1 MNLRIGITILKQM
14 SSNAKTK
21 YSKIDPIQ
29 HILHRPDM
37 YTGSTRARELEEYIS
52 IPNQDFHIIKKVI
65 KYCPAILRIF
75 IEPLSNAIDN
85 VARSQK
91 AKRPCTTIKV
101 NVNLETGMTSVWN
114 DGESISIEY
123 DEDEDCYN
131 HSLIFGQLLTSSNY
145 DDEEDRYNISGR
157 NGLGVKLTNVF
168 SEYFAVMGLDPDT
181 EQTFFQEWTSNMKL
195 AQEPEIADTN
205 SKSKGYTEVSWIPDF
220 KQFKMKGYTQ
230 DIVDLY
236 CRYVVDAAM
245 LTNVNVYFNDVLI
258 PVKTLKDY
266 SSLYSSVEEKDI
278 LYINTKDA
286 QIVIMPSSQ
295 FQAVSFVNGVY
306 TSSGGTHV
314 DAWVEAAFRPI
325 VKKLAK
331 GKGSVTYTIGDVK
344 KFFRIFVV
352 VRVINPE
359 FESQSKHKLESPV
372 TAVIK
377 KLHVNTML
385 KWSVIDDIRR
395 SKEIGA
401 LKKLE
406 RRKKNFVKIEGLD
419 PANNEG
425 GKFSHECTLI
435 LVEGLAA
442 KTYAVKGIE
451 VGAFGKAGRD
461 WFGIYALRGK
471 VLNVRNAK
479 AASIAKNAVISDIIK
494 ALGAKLDADY
504 TDEKTFLTLR
514 YGRIL
519 IITDADC
526 IAYDTPIL
534 TKTPDGI
541 LGVKTID
548 CINQTDWI
556 NDHSTSN
563 LQVWSNNGWTDIM
576 GIKRK
581 KTNKNM
587 YRIVTHTGIID
598 VTEDHKMIT
607 ENGDEVYASE
617 CKIGDRLMHNF
628 PRFYNNIEDSNL
640 EKLSHRE
647 LCQIASKIGIRYYQ
661 KKKKYQL
668 INAISE
674 YMSSPVINVPI
685 HTHTPSNEEAYVMGL
700 FWADGTS
707 GTYNWD
713 YKYNPKNRP
722 NEYTFKRVSYSWSI
736 SNTNYEFLEKSKNI
750 LVKYYT
756 YDFKIIEDRHNNE
769 VRGYKKAYKLIVNG
783 GIKTKEFVEK
793 YTTLFYDHE
802 RNKRV
807 PDEIL
812 NSSIETREL
821 FFKGFYDGDGDRKG
835 KEKYGTERFDING
848 KIGSHGMFLLCK
860 SLGYKVSINNRLD
873 KPSVYTLVLTKGH
886 QQKDPVVIKK
896 IIPLGKTDNYVY
908 DIETSVHNFQ
918 GGIGQTIVHNCDG
931 IHISGLLQNM
941 VHTLF
946 PTLLERAEPFI
957 TSMQT
962 PIVRVFLPG
971 GKKKEKLFY
980 DEREYKKYVDI
991 YNKKYP
997 GKAINQKYYKG
1008 LGSSSDQDIADT
1020 FGIKMVDLEND
1031 ENTSFNMNKVF
1042 HTKQSDAR
1050 KIWLEQYN
1058 ADNIALAWE
1067 GDKQET
1073 ISLSMSDFLN
1083 TELIKFSLNDCK
1095 RSIPGLMDGLKEGN
1109 RKALFSC
1116 FLRNLKYTGKS
1127 LKVAQLAGYV
1137 AEHSGYHHGEQNLY
1151 DTITRMANAYP
1162 GSNNI
1167 PLLYR
1172 DGQFGCVD
1180 PNTPI
1185 LMWDFSLKKAKDVA
1199 VGDQLVGDDG
1209 TVRNVTLITS
1219 GEDDMY
1225 QISRKGM
1232 DSYTVNSHHILTLK
1246 FSGHKSI
1253 FWKESTK
1260 RWTMYYINKETKTGH
1275 CKSIGVNNI
1284 RNKEQALDELQIFAK
1299 TIDDDNIIDINVQ
1312 EYLELPKYIRNH
1324 MKGIVNRTSI
1334 PRKHKSVSIDPYILG
1349 TWLGD
1354 GIQDGHAF
1362 SSIDEEIIKSW
1373 VVWLDSIGCEVI
1385 HVENYKNDGC
1395 TYYIRRRGSG
1405 KGPAIGDT
1413 EYNSNICK
1421 GCKTSER
1428 QLPVCNWKFDKTC
1441 TEYIQEGTTVN
1452 GSIRT
1457 DLNPFKELLKELNL
1471 YKNKNIPT
1479 DYIINDE
1486 QTRLELL
1493 AGLIDT
1499 DGSVRKQKNNYRFDI
1514 YQSGKHHSCIINS
1527 ADIIA
1532 RSLGFRTN
1540 ISKSSDMLCLSIMGD
1555 ITRIRTRVQ
1564 RKKVLSQNYLIDP
1577 YCHNINIKNIGKG
1590 KFNGWHIDGNER
1602 FLLGDSTI
1610 THNTRLSGGK
1620 DAANA
1625 RYIFTKL
1632 DAMTRLLFRQ
1642 EDDVL
1647 LDRVVDDG
1655 DVVEPYFYVPIL
1667 PVILIN
1673 GCTVGIGTGWSC
1685 SVPCYNPLDLIAS
1698 VKSWMDQDGAVLLEE
1713 DDTTISLLPE
1723 IIPWYRGFNG
1733 EIEPSGDS
1741 RYTSWGNVVTEKKT
1755 KVVDELPVGLWTD
1768 NFKEFLDGLLEEK
1781 VIKKVKNYST
1791 PRNVRFVIHEERDGI
1806 ICNKENLKLHKYIY
1820 TSNMVLFDENGS
1832 IRKYKSVDEIIDSF
1846 CRVRMVYY
1854 VKRKKH
1860 LLEKLD
1866 HDIKF
1871 MGNKK
1876 RFLTEVLN
1884 GDIKLFDASG
1894 KTRKSRKTADLN
1906 ADLESRG
1913 YDKIMKDEKDDDE
1926 EEKEEKG
1933 GYDYLL
1939 RLQFRS
1945 ITDERINKL
1954 EKDIASKIKERD
1966 GLAKKKE
1973 KDLWVSDLDEFEK
1986 AYVKW
1991 LKVIEK
1997 EVVKK

>member
-1 MNLRIGITILKQM
+1 MNLRIGIPILKQM

-85 VARSQK
+85 AARSQK

-168 SEYFAVMGLDPDT
+168 SEYFSVMGLDPDT
-181 EQTFFQEWTSNMKL
+181 KQTFFQEWTSNMKL

-306 TSSGGTHV
+306 TSLGGTHV

-331 GKGSVTYTIGDVK
+331 VKGSVTYTIGDVK

-352 VRVINPE
+352 ARVINPE

-377 KLHVNTML
+377 KSHVNTML

-395 SKEIGA
+395 SKEIGV

-479 AASIAKNAVISDIIK
+479 ASSIAKNAVISDIIK

-504 TDEKTFLTLR
+504 TIENLFKTLR

-519 IITDADC
+519 IITDAD
-526 IAYDTPIL
+526 
-534 TKTPDGI
+534 
-541 LGVKTID
+541 V
-548 CINQTDWI
+548 
-556 NDHSTSN
+556 
-563 LQVWSNNGWTDIM
+563 
-576 GIKRK
+576 
-581 KTNKNM
+581 
-587 YRIVTHTGIID
+587 
-598 VTEDHKMIT
+598 
-607 ENGDEVYASE
+607 
-617 CKIGDRLMHNF
+617 
-628 PRFYNNIEDSNL
+628 
-640 EKLSHRE
+640 
-647 LCQIASKIGIRYYQ
+647 
-661 KKKKYQL
+661 
-668 INAISE
+668 
-674 YMSSPVINVPI
+674 
-685 HTHTPSNEEAYVMGL
+685 
-700 FWADGTS
+700 
-707 GTYNWD
+707 
-713 YKYNPKNRP
+713 
-722 NEYTFKRVSYSWSI
+722 
-736 SNTNYEFLEKSKNI
+736 
-750 LVKYYT
+750 
-756 YDFKIIEDRHNNE
+756 
-769 VRGYKKAYKLIVNG
+769 
-783 GIKTKEFVEK
+783 
-793 YTTLFYDHE
+793 
-802 RNKRV
+802 
-807 PDEIL
+807 
-812 NSSIETREL
+812 
-821 FFKGFYDGDGDRKG
+821 
-835 KEKYGTERFDING
+835 
-848 KIGSHGMFLLCK
+848 
-860 SLGYKVSINNRLD
+860 
-873 KPSVYTLVLTKGH
+873 
-886 QQKDPVVIKK
+886 
-896 IIPLGKTDNYVY
+896 
-908 DIETSVHNFQ
+908 
-918 GGIGQTIVHNCDG
+918 DG

-1020 FGIKMVDLEND
+1020 FGVKMVDLEND

-1095 RSIPGLMDGLKEGN
+1095 RSIPGLMDGLKESN

-1185 LMWDFSLKKAKDVA
+1185 LMWDFSLKKATDVA

-1354 GIQDGHAF
+1354 GMQDGHAF

-1428 QLPVCNWKFDKTC
+1428 QLPVCNWKFDKIC

-1514 YQSGKHHSCIINS
+1514 YQSDKHHSCIINS

-1698 VKSWMDQDGAVLLEE
+1698 VKSWMDQDGVVLLEE

-1781 VIKKVKNYST
+1781 VVKKVKNYST
-1791 PRNVRFVIHEERDGI
+1791 PKNVRFVIHEEKDGI

-1832 IRKYKSVDEIIDSF
+1832 IRKYKSIDEIIDSF

-1884 GDIKLFDASG
+1884 GDIKLFDVSG

-1913 YDKIMKDEKDDDE
+1913 YDKIMKDEKDDEE
-1926 EEKEEKG
+1926 EEKEEKS

-1945 ITDERINKL
+1945 ITEERINKL

>member
-1 MNLRIGITILKQM
+1 M

-85 VARSQK
+85 VTRSQK
-91 AKRPCTTIKV
+91 SKRPCTTIKV

-306 TSSGGTHV
+306 TSLGGTHV
-314 DAWVEAAFRPI
+314 DAWVEAAFRQI

-377 KLHVNTML
+377 KSHVNTML

-395 SKEIGA
+395 SKEIGV

-471 VLNVRNAK
+471 VLNVRNAN

-504 TDEKTFLTLR
+504 TIENLFKTLR

-519 IITDADC
+519 IITDAD
-526 IAYDTPIL
+526 
-534 TKTPDGI
+534 
-541 LGVKTID
+541 V
-548 CINQTDWI
+548 
-556 NDHSTSN
+556 
-563 LQVWSNNGWTDIM
+563 
-576 GIKRK
+576 
-581 KTNKNM
+581 
-587 YRIVTHTGIID
+587 
-598 VTEDHKMIT
+598 
-607 ENGDEVYASE
+607 
-617 CKIGDRLMHNF
+617 
-628 PRFYNNIEDSNL
+628 
-640 EKLSHRE
+640 
-647 LCQIASKIGIRYYQ
+647 
-661 KKKKYQL
+661 
-668 INAISE
+668 
-674 YMSSPVINVPI
+674 
-685 HTHTPSNEEAYVMGL
+685 
-700 FWADGTS
+700 
-707 GTYNWD
+707 
-713 YKYNPKNRP
+713 
-722 NEYTFKRVSYSWSI
+722 
-736 SNTNYEFLEKSKNI
+736 
-750 LVKYYT
+750 
-756 YDFKIIEDRHNNE
+756 
-769 VRGYKKAYKLIVNG
+769 
-783 GIKTKEFVEK
+783 
-793 YTTLFYDHE
+793 
-802 RNKRV
+802 
-807 PDEIL
+807 
-812 NSSIETREL
+812 
-821 FFKGFYDGDGDRKG
+821 
-835 KEKYGTERFDING
+835 
-848 KIGSHGMFLLCK
+848 
-860 SLGYKVSINNRLD
+860 
-873 KPSVYTLVLTKGH
+873 
-886 QQKDPVVIKK
+886 
-896 IIPLGKTDNYVY
+896 
-908 DIETSVHNFQ
+908 
-918 GGIGQTIVHNCDG
+918 DG

-971 GKKKEKLFY
+971 GKKKERLFY

-1020 FGIKMVDLEND
+1020 FGVKMVDLKND

-1042 HTKQSDAR
+1042 HTKQSDTR

-1058 ADNIALAWE
+1058 ADNIALAWK

-1109 RKALFSC
+1109 RKVLFSC

-1172 DGQFGCVD
+1172 DGQFG
-1180 PNTPI
+1180 
-1185 LMWDFSLKKAKDVA
+1185 
-1199 VGDQLVGDDG
+1199 
-1209 TVRNVTLITS
+1209 
-1219 GEDDMY
+1219 
-1225 QISRKGM
+1225 
-1232 DSYTVNSHHILTLK
+1232 
-1246 FSGHKSI
+1246 
-1253 FWKESTK
+1253 
-1260 RWTMYYINKETKTGH
+1260 
-1275 CKSIGVNNI
+1275 
-1284 RNKEQALDELQIFAK
+1284 
-1299 TIDDDNIIDINVQ
+1299 
-1312 EYLELPKYIRNH
+1312 
-1324 MKGIVNRTSI
+1324 
-1334 PRKHKSVSIDPYILG
+1334 
-1349 TWLGD
+1349 
-1354 GIQDGHAF
+1354 
-1362 SSIDEEIIKSW
+1362 
-1373 VVWLDSIGCEVI
+1373 
-1385 HVENYKNDGC
+1385 
-1395 TYYIRRRGSG
+1395 
-1405 KGPAIGDT
+1405 
-1413 EYNSNICK
+1413 
-1421 GCKTSER
+1421 
-1428 QLPVCNWKFDKTC
+1428 
-1441 TEYIQEGTTVN
+1441 
-1452 GSIRT
+1452 
-1457 DLNPFKELLKELNL
+1457 
-1471 YKNKNIPT
+1471 
-1479 DYIINDE
+1479 
-1486 QTRLELL
+1486 
-1493 AGLIDT
+1493 
-1499 DGSVRKQKNNYRFDI
+1499 
-1514 YQSGKHHSCIINS
+1514 
-1527 ADIIA
+1527 
-1532 RSLGFRTN
+1532 
-1540 ISKSSDMLCLSIMGD
+1540 
-1555 ITRIRTRVQ
+1555 
-1564 RKKVLSQNYLIDP
+1564 
-1577 YCHNINIKNIGKG
+1577 
-1590 KFNGWHIDGNER
+1590 
-1602 FLLGDSTI
+1602 
-1610 THNTRLSGGK
+1610 TRLSGGK

-1698 VKSWMDQDGAVLLEE
+1698 VKSWMDQDGAVFLEE

-1781 VIKKVKNYST
+1781 AVKKVKNYST
-1791 PRNVRFVIHEERDGI
+1791 PKNVRFVIHEEIDGI

-1913 YDKIMKDEKDDDE
+1913 YDKIMKDEKDDEE

-1939 RLQFRS
+1939 HLQFRS
-1945 ITDERINKL
+1945 ITEERINKL

-1973 KDLWVSDLDEFEK
+1973 KDLWISDLDEFEK

-1997 EVVKK
+1997 K